1 MPQIEREAGIQN
13 ERVTES
19 KRVVTQKVGES
30 ERERGSTTVEKAFI
44 QNA

>member
-19 KRVVTQKVGES
+19 KRVVTQKVGRA
-30 ERERGSTTVEKAFI
+30 RERGSTTVEKAFI